1 MTADESGHEASDHVI
16 AGSPTEIT
24 RAVLARHLCGWI
36 QGHHGSV
43 DDLLPDVDMIMD
55 DLRDEGIFFVLLKG
69 NRFE

>member
-1 MTADESGHEASDHVI
+1 MTASEPGHEASDHVI
-16 AGSPTEIT
+16 GGSSTEIT

-36 QGHHGSV
+36 QEHHGSV

-55 DLRDEGIFFVLLKG
+55 DLRDEGICFVLVRG